1 MGIVGFVSI
10 FDEFTRSPRK
20 MRTRTATVDDCASCF
35 STLDLASGYWQVP
48 LKEAD
53 RVNHYEFTVTFGL
66 TNAPATFQR
75 MMGRLLNGVEGCLVF
90 LDDIIIFSN
99 TRAEHNRIL
108 EEVLRRIHERFKTQE
123 G

>member
-1 MGIVGFVSI
+1 MCRFSTSLLGHQ
-10 FDEFTRSPRK
+10 ERYAPAMPRI
-20 MRTRTATVDDCASCF
+20 DDCASCF

>member
-53 RVNHYEFTVTFGL
+53 REKTAFSVGVNHYEFTVTFGL
-66 TNAPATFQR
+66 TNVPATFQR

-90 LDDIIIFSN
+90 LD
-99 TRAEHNRIL
+99 A
-108 EEVLRRIHERFKTQE
+108 
-123 G
+123 

>member
-1 MGIVGFVSI
+1 M
-10 FDEFTRSPRK
+10 
-20 MRTRTATVDDCASCF
+20 
-35 STLDLASGYWQVP
+35 P